1 MKLFFRSLG
10 KGNPLL
16 ILHGLF
22 GISDN
27 WMSFA
32 RAVETNYEVYLPD
45 LRNHGRSPHS
55 PVFNFQALENDILEL
70 VEDHNLHDIYLM
82 GHSLG
87 GKIAMNFAI
96 HHPEYVKKLIVVDIS
111 PRKYTNN
118 PEHQILIDAMRRV
131 DFSTAT
137 ARSAIDLQLKEKIQ
151 SPKLRQFLLKNVYWR
166 DRENLDWRLN
176 LASIDQNLPAVLD
189 EIEPHGVFHGPTLF
203 VRGGLSFYIPDEDII
218 PIKNKFPRAVVTTI
232 ENASHWVH
240 ADARGEFLRIVSGFL
255 EQINND

>member
-22 GISDN
+22 GVSDN

-32 RAVETNYEVYLPD
+32 RAFETSHEVCLPD

-70 VEDHNLHDIYLM
+70 VEDHELQNIYLM

-96 HHPEYVKKLIVVDIS
+96 HHPDYVKKLVVVDIS
-111 PRKYTNN
+111 PRKYPDS
-118 PEHQILIDAMRRV
+118 PEHQILIDAMRGV

-137 ARSAIDLQLKEKIQ
+137 TRSAVDLQLKEKIQ
-151 SPKLRQFLLKNVYWR
+151 SPKVRQFLLKNVYWR
-166 DRENLDWRLN
+166 DRETLDWRLN
-176 LASIDQNLPAVLD
+176 LASIDQHLPSIME
-189 EIEPHGVFHGPTLF
+189 EIEPNGVFHGPTLF
-203 VRGGLSFYIPDEDII
+203 VRGGLSLYITEQDMIQ
-218 PIKNKFPRAVVTTI
+218 IKNKFPLAVVTTI

-240 ADARGEFLRIVSGFL
+240 ADAQEEFLRIVSGFL
-255 EQINND
+255 GADQ